1 MNIEQVKKLAKLTR
15 STSTIELLL
24 DEDEEITKSIVA
36 TVDRLDKADVI
47 YTEGSINA
55 FIELVKNHT
64 KKHKQFEED
73 ICTILKAITNKY
85 RTNQEINMNDINCM
99 IKLYIDDNYSINT
112 INLIKNFKPILS
124 RNDFF
129 KLYDALSSVN
139 FEIDLK
145 EYSLSN
151 EKVKSFI
158 PTRTIDE
165 VCKLIKDDN
174 GLSPKQKEK
183 IYFDEDILKY
193 KTYEESK
200 LLGKK
205 VLEAYKSEEYNKKIK
220 SDEHNEKTDIELLAT
235 DKTII
240 LSMTNTE
247 HLSLMDEFIKDPSYD
262 LYKILSNRDLLEHRS
277 YSELMK
283 LIELYKENPD
293 TYESIVNHKLLLL
306 PLTSQ
311 IECINI
317 ILNTKSPYIKDIV
330 LNSDKPITK
339 DTIKELK
346 DLDKPISIQEELN
359 IASIDEFIKSLE
371 DNGIEEFNSNTPIYV
386 KNKK

>member
-24 DEDEEITKSIVA
+24 DEDEELTKSIVA

-47 YTEGSINA
+47 YTPGSINA
-55 FIELVKNHT
+55 FIELIKNHT
-64 KKHKQFEED
+64 KKHPRFDED
-73 ICTILKAITNKY
+73 ICMILKTITNKY

-99 IKLYIDDNYSINT
+99 IKLYIDDDYSINT
-112 INLIKNFKPILS
+112 INLIKNFKPLLS
-124 RNDFF
+124 KNDFF

-145 EYSLSN
+145 KYSLSN
-151 EKVKSFI
+151 ENVYKFI
-158 PTRTIDE
+158 PSRTMDE
-165 VCKLIKDDN
+165 VCKLIMDDS
-174 GLSPKQKEK
+174 GLSSKQKEE

-200 LLGKK
+200 LLGNK
-205 VLEAYKSEEYNKKIK
+205 VLEAYNSEEYNKKIK
-220 SDEHNEKTDIELLAT
+220 NDEHNEKTDIELLAT
-235 DKTII
+235 DKAII
-240 LSMTNTE
+240 LKMNIE
-247 HLSLMDEFIKDPSYD
+247 QHLSLMDEFIKEPSYE
-262 LYKILSNRDLLEHRS
+262 LYKILSNRDLLEHRT
-277 YSELMK
+277 YPELMN
-283 LIELYKENPD
+283 LIKIYKENHD

-306 PLTSQ
+306 PISSQ

-317 ILNTKSPYIKDIV
+317 ISNTKSPYIKDIV
-330 LNSDKPITK
+330 LNSDKPITEEV
-339 DTIKELK
+339 INELK